1 MSIPKVGTQKEGLV
15 FYLWARNF
23 RPFLEIESDM
33 VDDIQQ
39 ELRCIALEIET
50 MTFEEQTVYQVIQ
63 KKIYRFIR
71 NYGFRRPRGAKFY
84 IANTTSLQIVAD
96 SLLN

>member
-1 MSIPKVGTQKEGLV
+1 MLLKVNTQYEKLV
-15 FYLWARNF
+15 FYLWKRNF
-23 RPFLEIESDM
+23 KPYLKISTDI

-39 ELRCIALEIET
+39 ELRVIALELET
-50 MTFEEQTVYQVIQ
+50 MSFEEKTVYQVIQ

-71 NYGFRRPRGAKFY
+71 NYGFRRPRGSKFY

-96 SLLN
+96 SILN